1 MRVPFYIGLSLLVLL
16 AFCACGAGGSAEVE
30 KKQAEQSMDEAKNL
44 HADGLAPR
52 DFEQA
57 QKAWDHAQAADK
69 AGKTGTAKV
78 LFSSAQIYFAKAA
91 SIAKA
96 KQEDL
101 SRQLNAMEAMISSN
115 LGQVISDLST
125 MHLSG
130 KQQSQVRA
138 IVSEVEKSNDS
149 INRLTT
155 QGDLLKAVAAAKA
168 VQTKIYEAQLILA
181 GQKPAK

>member
-1 MRVPFYIGLSLLVLL
+1 MRIPFHIGLSLLVLL
-16 AFCACGAGGSAEVE
+16 ALCACGVGGSSEVE

-78 LFSSAQIYFAKAA
+78 LFSSARIYFAKAA

-115 LGQVISDLST
+115 LGQVMSDLSDS
-125 MHLSG
+125 HLSAR
-130 KQQSQVRA
+130 QQSRVRA
-138 IVSEVEKSNDS
+138 IVNEVEKSNDS
-149 INRLTT
+149 ISSLTI
-155 QGDLLKAVAAAKA
+155 QGDLPKAVAAAKE
-168 VQTKIYEAQLILA
+168 VQAKIYDAQLILA